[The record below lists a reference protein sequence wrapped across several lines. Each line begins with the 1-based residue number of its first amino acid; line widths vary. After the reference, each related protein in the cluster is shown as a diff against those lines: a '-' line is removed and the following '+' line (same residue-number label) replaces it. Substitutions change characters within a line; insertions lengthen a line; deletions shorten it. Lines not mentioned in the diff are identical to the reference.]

1 MAHVASTEEM
11 MGKPEGIRQFGR
23 LGVDGGNNIKVHL
36 KGTEWEGADWIPLTQ
51 DTDQEL
57 TLLNTDFG

>member
-1 MAHVASTEEM
+1 M